1 MSGRTRDCSTRSRI
15 ASVCGQNLE
24 LNIGRFV
31 AKQRARLEPLKM
43 RGLPTA
49 RVAAGLLERRT
60 CLKLQKK
67 LRPERPPG
75 GRRGFRSTVRA
86 AYARPGLPRH
96 PVRTTD
102 WRGDGAC
109 SIDESANK
117 GETAMT
123 TQGERRRAHSRKGK
137 REITDIDRT

>member
-24 LNIGRFV
+24 LNIGRF
-31 AKQRARLEPLKM
+31 AATQRAQFEPVKM

-49 RVAAGLLERRT
+49 RVAAGLLERRI

-75 GRRGFRSTVRA
+75 GRWGVPVDRARGGSSARA
-86 AYARPGLPRH
+86 TAAPTLSG
-96 PVRTTD
+96 PVI
-102 WRGDGAC
+102 A
-109 SIDESANK
+109 E
-117 GETAMT
+117 AM
-123 TQGERRRAHSRKGK
+123 RL
-137 REITDIDRT
+137 D